1 VGTFQYGVFPFLLN
15 LKKTIM
21 YLETSNDFDVD
32 EIFDSMSER
41 EKNEMMEHLCEHFVI
56 KNPLITSG
64 VIKKK
69 SYDEIV
75 LEENCA
81 KLTSNYISLTSQ
93 DLEIIGKIA
102 SKFI

>member
-1 VGTFQYGVFPFLLN
+1 
-15 LKKTIM
+15 M
-21 YLETSNDFDVD
+21 YLEFRDDFDVD
-32 EIFDSMSER
+32 DIFDSMSKK
-41 EKNEMMEHLCEHFVI
+41 EKKEMMELLCEHFEI